1 MSITYQWSIENLQT
15 ISNEEQSKIVFMVGW
30 KVTGSNGQQSSAIY
44 GVQHINYDQQKPFVQ
59 YENLTEQNVLDWVKE
74 SMNGKFGQYEKDIA
88 AQIDNQVNPQPVVAN
103 LPWQAT

>member
-15 ISNEEQSKIVFMVGW
+15 FSNEEQSKIVTMVGW

-44 GVQHINYDQQKPFVQ
+44 GVQPISYDFQKPFTP

-74 SMNGKFGQYEKDIA
+74 NMGEKVLDCEKDILF
-88 AQIDNQVNPQPVVAN
+88 QINNQINPQIVVPN
-103 LPWQAT
+103 LPWE